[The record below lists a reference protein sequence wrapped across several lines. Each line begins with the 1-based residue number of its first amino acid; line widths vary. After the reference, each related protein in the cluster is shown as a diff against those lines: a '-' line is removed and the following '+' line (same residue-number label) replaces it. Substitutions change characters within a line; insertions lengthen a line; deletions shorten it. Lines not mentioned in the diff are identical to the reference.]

1 VTNLQ
6 TQRNARDISLRREEP
21 SDLGKRDEEPGRT
34 IADIALSAALDR
46 KALEPTLLDVR
57 QLCSYADFILVVSA
71 RSDRQVGA
79 IYDSITTTLKQAGHM
94 PLGTEGAQSGQW
106 ALVDF
111 GEVIV
116 HVFHHPI
123 REHYD
128 LESLWV
134 DAGRVA
140 IDVPDEA
147 RIRADQPI
155 Y

>member
-1 VTNLQ
+1 MTNLQ
-6 TQRNARDISLRREEP
+6 TQRNAKDISLRREEP
-21 SDLGKRDEEPGRT
+21 STIGIRDQEPGRT
-34 IADIALSAALDR
+34 IADIALKAALDR

-57 QLCSYADFILVVSA
+57 ELCSYADFILIVSA
-71 RSDRQVGA
+71 RSDRQINAVFE
-79 IYDSITTTLKQAGHM
+79 SIVTTLKQAGHKL
-94 PLGTEGAQSGQW
+94 LGSEGADSGQW

-128 LESLWV
+128 LESLWT
-134 DAGRVA
+134 DALRVP
-140 IDVPDEA
+140 IVVPDEA
-147 RIRADQPI
+147 RVRADEPI

>member
-6 TQRNARDISLRREEP
+6 TQRNARDISLRRE
-21 SDLGKRDEEPGRT
+21 SDSAPLERSAVGRE
-34 IADIALSAALDR
+34 IADLALTAALDK
-46 KALEPTLLDVR
+46 KALEPTLLDVGE
-57 QLCSYADFILVVSA
+57 LCSYADYILIVSA

-79 IYDSITTTLKQAGHM
+79 IIDSILTTLKKHGHR
-94 PLGTEGAQSGQW
+94 PLGVEGETSGQW
-106 ALVDF
+106 ALIDF

-116 HVFHHPI
+116 HVFHHPT
-123 REHYD
+123 REFYD

-134 DAGRVA
+134 DAKRVD

-147 RIRADQPI
+147 RVRPDEPI

>member
-1 VTNLQ
+1 MTNPQ
-6 TQRNARDISLRREEP
+6 TQRNARDISLHREQP
-21 SDLGKRDEEPGRT
+21 TNIGKRDEQPGRT
-34 IADIALSAALDR
+34 IAEIALRAALDR

-57 QLCSYADFILVVSA
+57 ELCSYTDFILIVSA

-79 IYDSITTTLKQAGHM
+79 IFDSITTTLKESGHK
-94 PLGTEGAQSGQW
+94 PLGTEGAESGQW
-106 ALVDF
+106 ALIDC

-116 HVFHHPI
+116 HVFHHPV
-123 REHYD
+123 RGHYD

-134 DAGRVA
+134 DAERVP

-147 RIRADQPI
+147 RVHADEPV